1 MNILQAGNTLEIKKK
16 IKKKTIAN
24 LSFRGG
30 AHKRVTRSGMER

>member
-16 IKKKTIAN
+16 LKKTIAN

-30 AHKRVTRSGMER
+30 AYKRVTRSGMER